1 MPQRTVS
8 VPVGDLDQPGGLG
21 LIKVEPAVV
30 DEIRKLLPLQHTV
43 TVHIGDLEE
52 LPAVLDQRF
61 L

>member
-8 VPVGDLDQPGGLG
+8 VPVRDLDQPGGLG

-30 DEIRKLLPLQHTV
+30 DEIRELLPLQHTV
-43 TVHIGDLEE
+43 TVHIGDLKE